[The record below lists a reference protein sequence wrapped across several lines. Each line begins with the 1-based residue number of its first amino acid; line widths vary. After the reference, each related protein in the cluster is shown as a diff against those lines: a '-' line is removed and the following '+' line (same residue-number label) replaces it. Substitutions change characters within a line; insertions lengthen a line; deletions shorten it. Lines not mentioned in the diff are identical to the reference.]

1 MCVSVCVCGC
11 VCTKSHQSRPTLCNP
26 VDHSL
31 SGSSLHGILQ
41 ARILEWVAVPSRG
54 SSQPRDR
61 TWVCYISC
69 ISRPPRVTWEDL
81 HSCYRPQMSYIYQNN
96 SLLFTMVTDP
106 IKIQL
111 RTVWKEQL
119 FCSGWS
125 SVWIWSLQLSQPVW
139 TQASQSGN
147 AVDSQQRTRNAGEI
161 EPHPGQSEP
170 ENGIFYLE
178 TSQSCKSLS
187 VKASLFFP
195 HYFETKCIFATL
207 VPKC

>member
-1 MCVSVCVCGC
+1 MYLSSALMRKWPALQRTLLVAPSIHNIYHSPSHCISRHRVWLRLTYHSHSWCVCVCVC

-69 ISRPPRVTWEDL
+69 ISRPPRVTWEDP

-96 SLLFTMVTDP
+96 SLLFTMVTHP

-111 RTVWKEQL
+111 RTLDGLEKN
-119 FCSGWS
+119 S
-125 SVWIWSLQLSQPVW
+125 SFALDGVVYGYEAYSCRSQSELK
-139 TQASQSGN
+139 QASLGMQLTHS
-147 AVDSQQRTRNAGEI
+147 RE
-161 EPHPGQSEP
+161 EEM
-170 ENGIFYLE
+170 LE
-178 TSQSCKSLS
+178 K
-187 VKASLFFP
+187 
-195 HYFETKCIFATL
+195 
-207 VPKC
+207 